1 MSEYKVF
8 AEEVNPAYTESPFWA
23 DYCET
28 DGGTSYDGLTILH
41 CDSRGAYLFDWTRVK
56 HTELYD
62 RVLDNAKEAYDAVW
76 CAKMRDKDSWPLSY
90 YKNIT
95 KYFTDTFKPS
105 RRLSTKDVHFLK
117 EFFWNLD
124 DEDMDNFERRHDE
137 IAKVMTILSG
147 RKYDVRDLYGY
158 CQGDV
163 VHCIYP
169 VDEWSKEALDILETE
184 YWNGGHEF
192 DITLENDGVTYSCY
206 FAKGDYDDIRD
217 EIASECGVE
226 PEEVEMDTY
235 F

>member
-1 MSEYKVF
+1 MSTKVY

-28 DGGTSYDGLTILH
+28 DGGTSYDGLTILR
-41 CDSRGAYLFDWTRVK
+41 CDGRGFYSYDWTRVK
-56 HTELYD
+56 HTDLYD
-62 RVLDNAKEAYDAVW
+62 RVLDRAEDAYDAVD
-76 CAKMRDKDSWPLSY
+76 CFKMRDKDSWYLAH

-95 KYFTDTFKPS
+95 ECLNDVLKPA
-105 RRLSTKDVHFLK
+105 RKLSTRDVHYLK
-117 EFFWNLD
+117 EVFMNLE
-124 DEDMDNFERRHDE
+124 DEDISDFEDRHDE

-147 RKYDVRDLYGY
+147 RQYDVVNLYGY

-163 VHCIYP
+163 VTCIYP
-169 VDEWSKEALDILETE
+169 VDEWSKEALDTLETE

-192 DITLENDGVTYSCY
+192 DITSEDDGVTYSCY
-206 FAKGDYDDIRD
+206 FAKGDYDDIRE

-226 PEEVEMDTY
+226 AEEVEMDTY

>member
-1 MSEYKVF
+1 MSKVY
-8 AEEVNPAYTESPFWA
+8 ATEVNPAYTESPFWA
-23 DYCET
+23 DYDEEDC
-28 DGGTSYDGLTILH
+28 GTSYDGLTILRA
-41 CDSRGAYLFDWTRVK
+41 DMKGVWQYGWTRVK

-62 RVLDNAKEAYDAVW
+62 RVLDNAKEAYYAVEYD
-76 CAKMRDKDSWPLSY
+76 KMRRPFSY

-95 KYFTDTFKPS
+95 AYFNDTFKPS

-124 DEDMDNFERRHDE
+124 DECMKDFEGRHDE

-147 RKYDVRDLYGY
+147 RKYDVRELCGY
-158 CQGDV
+158 CQGDSV
-163 VHCIYP
+163 TCIYP
-169 VDEWSKEALDILETE
+169 VDEWSKEALDTLETE

-192 DITLENDGVTYSCY
+192 EVTSEDDEVGYCIY
-206 FAKGDYDDIRD
+206 FTEYDYDDIRD

-226 PEEVEMDTY
+226 AEEVEMDTY

>member
-1 MSEYKVF
+1 MSKVY
-8 AEEVNPAYTESPFWA
+8 AKEVNPSYTESPFWA
-23 DYCET
+23 DYDET
-28 DGGTSYDGLTILH
+28 DCGTSYDGLTILRP
-41 CDSRGAYLFDWTRVK
+41 DMKGVWQYGWTRVK
-56 HTELYD
+56 HTDLYD

-95 KYFTDTFKPS
+95 AYFNDTFKPS
-105 RRLSTKDVHFLK
+105 RRLSTKDVHYLK

-124 DEDMDNFERRHDE
+124 DEDMDNFENRHDE

-147 RKYDVRDLYGY
+147 EKYATASLIGY
-158 CQGDV
+158 CQGDI

-169 VDEWSKEALDILETE
+169 VDEWSKDRLDSLETE
-184 YWNGGHEF
+184 YWNGGKGYR
-192 DITLENDGVTYSCY
+192 ITTEDDDEGFCVYFTQSNDEE
-206 FAKGDYDDIRD
+206 IRK

>member
-1 MSEYKVF
+1 MSEYKVYAKEVAPQY
-8 AEEVNPAYTESPFWA
+8 AESMFWA

-28 DGGTSYDGLTILH
+28 DGGTSYDGLTILRLE
-41 CDSRGAYLFDWTRVK
+41 SRGVYSFDWTRVK

-62 RVLDNAKEAYDAVW
+62 RVLDNAEYAYEAVW
-76 CAKMRDKDSWPLSY
+76 CFKMRDKESWYLSH

-95 KYFTDTFKPS
+95 EYLNDVLKPS

-124 DEDMDNFERRHDE
+124 DEDISDFEDRHDE

-147 RKYDVRDLYGY
+147 REYDVRDLCGY

-169 VDEWSKEALDILETE
+169 VDEWSKEGLDTLETE

-192 DITLENDGVTYSCY
+192 HITAEDDEVGYCCY
-206 FAKGDYDDIRD
+206 FTESDYDDIRD

-226 PEEVEMDTY
+226 PEEVEMGTY

>member
-1 MSEYKVF
+1 MSEYKVY
-8 AEEVNPAYTESPFWA
+8 AKEVNPAYAESMFWA
-23 DYCET
+23 DYDERDC
-28 DGGTSYDGLTILH
+28 GTSYDGLTILR
-41 CDSRGAYLFDWTRVK
+41 CDSRGAFTTYWTRVK
-56 HTELYD
+56 HTDLYD
-62 RVLDNAKEAYDAVW
+62 RVLDNAEDAYDAVD
-76 CAKMRDKDSWPLSY
+76 CFKMRDKESWYLAH

-95 KYFTDTFKPS
+95 EYFTDTFKPS

-117 EFFWNLD
+117 KFFWNLD

-137 IAKVMTILSG
+137 IAKVLTILSG
-147 RKYDVRDLYGY
+147 RQYDVVNLYGY
-158 CQGDV
+158 CQGDI

-169 VDEWSKEALDILETE
+169 VDEWSKEALNTLETE

-192 DITLENDGVTYSCY
+192 DITSEDDGVTYSCY
-206 FAKGDYDDIRD
+206 FTESDYDDIRD

>member
-1 MSEYKVF
+1 MKKIYAK
-8 AEEVNPAYTESPFWA
+8 EVNPAYTESPFWA

-28 DGGTSYDGLTILH
+28 DGGTSYDGLTILR
-41 CDSRGAYLFDWTRVK
+41 CDSRGVYSYDWTRVK
-56 HTELYD
+56 HTDLYD
-62 RVLDNAKEAYDAVW
+62 RVLDNAEDAYDAVD
-76 CAKMRDKDSWPLSY
+76 CFKMRDKDSWYLAH

-95 KYFTDTFKPS
+95 EYFTDTFKPS

-117 EFFWNLD
+117 EYFWNLN
-124 DEDMDNFERRHDE
+124 DEDMDDFEGDFE
-137 IAKVMTILSG
+137 ATAQVMTILSG
-147 RKYDVRDLYGY
+147 RKYDVCNLYGY

-169 VDEWSKEALDILETE
+169 VDEWSKEGLNALETE

-192 DITLENDGVTYSCY
+192 HITSEDDEVGYCIY
-206 FAKGDYDDIRD
+206 FTEYDYDDIRD

-226 PEEVEMDTY
+226 AEEVEMDTY

>member
-1 MSEYKVF
+1 MSKVY
-8 AEEVNPAYTESPFWA
+8 AKEVNPAFVESPFWA

-62 RVLDNAKEAYDAVW
+62 RVLDRAEEAYEAVW
-76 CAKMRDKDSWPLSY
+76 CFKMRDKDSYWCRN
-90 YKNIT
+90 YKNLT
-95 KYFTDTFKPS
+95 EYLTVRLQPERK
-105 RRLSTKDVHFLK
+105 LSTRDVHYLK
-117 EFFWNLD
+117 EFFWNLE

-147 RKYDVRDLYGY
+147 RQYDVVNLYGY

-163 VHCIYP
+163 VTCIYP
-169 VDEWSKEALDILETE
+169 TDEWSKESLNTLETE

-192 DITLENDGVTYSCY
+192 EVTSEDDEVGYCIY
-206 FAKGDYDDIRD
+206 FTEYDYDDIRD

-226 PEEVEMDTY
+226 AEEVEMYTY